1 MAYGGVVLGSP
12 ETGGFLPSLPALP
25 APARSQPL
33 RSPGSPAR
41 SGFQSNSQTD
51 GRSGG
56 SWPHLT
62 EVVSQEAAPSSLKLP
77 GLAKPKGKRK
87 IHFLGAHLPHPLHPK
102 CFRSL
107 LDRQL
112 EVLGLK
118 S

>member
-1 MAYGGVVLGSP
+1 MAYGGVGLGSP
-12 ETGGFLPSLPALP
+12 ETEGFLRALPALP
-25 APARSQPL
+25 TSQPL

-41 SGFQSNSQTD
+41 SGFQSYSQTD

-77 GLAKPKGKRK
+77 GLEKPKGKGEV
-87 IHFLGAHLPHPLHPK
+87 HFLGAHLPHPLHPK

-112 EVLGLK
+112 EVLGLT